1 MDGPDVRPALGRALM
16 QAMENSIPF
25 DWMKPFAPLMTRYLC
40 GKHTADLIGID
51 SHVSLVSRGLFW
63 LMMSLVRLVDGLAR
77 LVWPQFSLSRLIT
90 RVLGYHLITRL
101 LMDQTRSLKL
111 PEHLL
116 GHAGAML
123 DGWSHDLRAPG
134 WVNKLEDRLT
144 TVGSW
149 RA

>member
-1 MDGPDVRPALGRALM
+1 M
-16 QAMENSIPF
+16 
-25 DWMKPFAPLMTRYLC
+25 
-40 GKHTADLIGID
+40 
-51 SHVSLVSRGLFW
+51 
-63 LMMSLVRLVDGLAR
+63 RLVDGLAR